1 LSKILCG
8 QDNDFFVQT
17 VTTRHTAFLCYYF
30 TDAKEVVT
38 LETPSN
44 KKDAAAVLFESLG
57 LAKHKVI
64 SITGG
69 GGKTSLMSAL
79 GRHSSRDAFTL
90 ITTTTKIFPPQ
101 DGSPAATI
109 AEAKDLINALSAIGP
124 SASMVTAAKE
134 KVGEKLCGYSPEEIA
149 EIASGS
155 PIGRII
161 VEADGS
167 RGLSLKAY
175 QAWEPPVPAVADC
188 HFIVVGADIF
198 ISPLSP
204 ANTFRFDIIKEK
216 FSLEP
221 GELISFANC
230 AALLSDK
237 AEYLKNSPEHAMRIL
252 FINKC
257 DLLTDDMMAEISERL
272 SALLKGYD
280 HLAMGS
286 MKDDA
291 IYLTKELKR

>member
-1 LSKILCG
+1 MSILFPIYRSANNIYPGIIKLFHAGGSVHNSHIRAYLSKILCG

-17 VTTRHTAFLCYYF
+17 VTTRHTAFLCYYL

-155 PIGRII
+155 PHRQDHSRSRRFKRPFLEGVSGMGASCPGRC
-161 VEADGS
+161 GLPLHRC
-167 RGLSLKAY
+167 RGG
-175 QAWEPPVPAVADC
+175 
-188 HFIVVGADIF
+188 HFHITALTCQHI
-198 ISPLSP
+198 PL
-204 ANTFRFDIIKEK
+204 
-216 FSLEP
+216 
-221 GELISFANC
+221 
-230 AALLSDK
+230 
-237 AEYLKNSPEHAMRIL
+237 
-252 FINKC
+252 
-257 DLLTDDMMAEISERL
+257 
-272 SALLKGYD
+272 
-280 HLAMGS
+280 
-286 MKDDA
+286 
-291 IYLTKELKR
+291 